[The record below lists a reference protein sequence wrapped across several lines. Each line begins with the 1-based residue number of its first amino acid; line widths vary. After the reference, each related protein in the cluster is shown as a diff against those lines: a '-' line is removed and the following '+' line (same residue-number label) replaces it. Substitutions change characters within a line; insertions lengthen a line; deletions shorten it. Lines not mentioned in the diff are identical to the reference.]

1 MKNSLA
7 LFSLVALIGTS
18 LPAGAA
24 DNSGG
29 RVFELNAQNGS
40 GEHGT
45 VALKPRGDKTVIEI
59 HLIGAPMT
67 AQPAHVHLGSCAKL
81 DPTPKYPLTSIVDGI
96 SETTVDV
103 PMATLVA
110 GTMAVNVHKSAAD
123 LKDYVACGD
132 LTPAKGM

>member
-1 MKNSLA
+1 MKSSLA

-29 RVFELNAQNGS
+29 RVFALDAQNSS

-45 VALKPRGDKTVIEI
+45 VALKPRGDKTVVEI
-59 HLIGAPMT
+59 HLIGAPTT

-81 DPTPKYPLTSIVDGI
+81 
-96 SETTVDV
+96 
-103 PMATLVA
+103 VA
-110 GTMAVNVHKSAAD
+110 GTMAVNVHKSADD
-123 LKDYVACGD
+123 LKTYVACGD
-132 LTPAKGM
+132 LTAAKGM

>member
-1 MKNSLA
+1 MKSSLA

-29 RVFELNAQNGS
+29 RVFALDAQNSS

-45 VALKPRGDKTVIEI
+45 VALKPRGDKTVVEI
-59 HLIGAPMT
+59 HLIGAPTT

-96 SETTVDV
+96 SETTLDV
-103 PMATLVA
+103 PIATLVA
-110 GTMAVNVHKSAAD
+110 GTMAVNVHKSADD
-123 LKDYVACGD
+123 LKTYVACGD
-132 LTPAKGM
+132 LTAAKGM